1 MSSFFRFR
9 RQRKI
14 HHALIFARKA
24 EKQYSYFSFEE
35 RMAVFSACS
44 KAYNPNSNYACDE
57 RVKGAVEDY
66 LVNSTVWSL
75 FNSNSQN
82 SVPWEGN
89 NLAKKQQVV
98 WDEDEMIWKKKMS
111 PDERERRRK
120 IAIGILNKRRNA
132 VCSEIEREVHL
143 EQLRHNL
150 QATYELTVRGLL
162 M

>member
-14 HHALIFARKA
+14 HHALIFARKD
-24 EKQYSYFSFEE
+24 EKRYSYFSFEE

-57 RVKGAVEDY
+57 RVKGGFEDY
-66 LVNSTVWSL
+66 LPNSTEWSL
-75 FNSNSQN
+75 NSNSQN
-82 SVPWEGN
+82 SVPWEGS

-120 IAIGILNKRRNA
+120 IVIGILNKRRNA

>member
-14 HHALIFARKA
+14 HRALIFARKA
-24 EKQYSYFSFEE
+24 EKRYSYFSFEE
-35 RMAVFSACS
+35 RMAVFSTCS

-57 RVKGAVEDY
+57 RVKGGFEDY
-66 LVNSTVWSL
+66 LPNSTEWSL
-75 FNSNSQN
+75 NSNSQN
-82 SVPWEGN
+82 SVPWEGS

-111 PDERERRRK
+111 PNERERRRK

-150 QATYELTVRGLL
+150 QATYKLTVRGLL

>member
-9 RQRKI
+9 WQRKI

-24 EKQYSYFSFEE
+24 EKRYSYFSFEE

-57 RVKGAVEDY
+57 RVKGGFEDY
-66 LVNSTVWSL
+66 LPNSTEWSL
-75 FNSNSQN
+75 NSNSQN
-82 SVPWEGN
+82 SVPWEGS

>member
-24 EKQYSYFSFEE
+24 EKRYSYFSFEE

-57 RVKGAVEDY
+57 RVKGGFEDY
-66 LVNSTVWSL
+66 LANSTEWSL
-75 FNSNSQN
+75 NSNSQN
-82 SVPWEGN
+82 SVPWEGS

-120 IAIGILNKRRNA
+120 IVIGILNKRRNA

-150 QATYELTVRGLL
+150 QPTYELTVRGLL

>member
-1 MSSFFRFR
+1 M
-9 RQRKI
+9 
-14 HHALIFARKA
+14 
-24 EKQYSYFSFEE
+24 FST
-35 RMAVFSACS
+35 CS

-57 RVKGAVEDY
+57 RVKGGFEDY
-66 LVNSTVWSL
+66 LPNSTEWSL
-75 FNSNSQN
+75 NSNSQN
-82 SVPWEGN
+82 SVPWEGS

>member
-9 RQRKI
+9 WQRKI

-24 EKQYSYFSFEE
+24 EKRYSYFSFEE

-57 RVKGAVEDY
+57 RVKGGFEDY
-66 LVNSTVWSL
+66 LPNSTEWSL
-75 FNSNSQN
+75 NSNSQN

>member
-14 HHALIFARKA
+14 HHALIFARKD
-24 EKQYSYFSFEE
+24 EKRYSYFSFEE
-35 RMAVFSACS
+35 RMAVFSTCS

-57 RVKGAVEDY
+57 RVKGGFEDY
-66 LVNSTVWSL
+66 LPNSTEWSL
-75 FNSNSQN
+75 NSNNQN
-82 SVPWEGN
+82 SVPWEGS

-150 QATYELTVRGLL
+150 QATYKLTVRGLL

>member
-57 RVKGAVEDY
+57 RVKGAFEDY

-75 FNSNSQN
+75 FNSNSHAEQCAL
-82 SVPWEGN
+82 GR
-89 NLAKKQQVV
+89 QQPGQ
-98 WDEDEMIWKKKMS
+98 KATS
-111 PDERERRRK
+111 GLGRRRDD
-120 IAIGILNKRRNA
+120 
-132 VCSEIEREVHL
+132 L
-143 EQLRHNL
+143 EEKNVPR
-150 QATYELTVRGLL
+150 
-162 M
+162 

>member
-24 EKQYSYFSFEE
+24 EKRYSYFSFEE

-57 RVKGAVEDY
+57 RVKGGFEDY
-66 LVNSTVWSL
+66 LANSTEWSL
-75 FNSNSQN
+75 NSNSQN
-82 SVPWEGN
+82 SVPWEGS

-143 EQLRHNL
+143 AQFASHI
-150 QATYELTVRGLL
+150 
-162 M
+162 